1 MSRIQYLF
9 AGFGRRL
16 LLAFGLS
23 MALVVFFAGT
33 HAAQTTRAADTSWSY
48 VRVFHASPDAG
59 IVDVFMDGKQIL
71 SNFQYGTLTGYTPAS
86 TGSHKLQIGV
96 IGSGA
101 NAPIL
106 SQTLSL
112 QANTAYTAVA
122 LGTKSTGYTLQ
133 VFADNNV
140 ISGNLAKV
148 RVYHLSPGTGVVN
161 VNMGGNTFIHNLP
174 YAQASNYASF
184 SPGSYTFNLVAS
196 QGNASSPISVQLKPW
211 TVTSVFVIS
220 FVKAGSAT
228 NQLQFVQAQIV
239 GTPGM
244 PNTGSDPTPLAN
256 APSQSQQTLF
266 SWLWMLVILSG
277 TCVVVGISR
286 QTRSKQLSGK
296 R

>member
-1 MSRIQYLF
+1 MSRIQHLF
-9 AGFGRRL
+9 AGFGRRI
-16 LLAFGLS
+16 LLAFGISIL
-23 MALVVFFAGT
+23 LVAFFAGT
-33 HAAQTTRAADTSWSY
+33 QAAQATWAADTSWSY

-71 SNFQYGTLTGYTPAS
+71 NNFQYGTLTGYTPVS

-96 IGSGA
+96 IGSGT

-112 QANTAYTAVA
+112 RANTAYTAVA
-122 LGTKSTGYTLQ
+122 LGTKSAGYTLQ
-133 VFADNNV
+133 VFTDNNV

-161 VNMGGNTFIHNLP
+161 VNEGGNTFVHNLP
-174 YAQASNYASF
+174 YAQASSYASF
-184 SPGSYTFNLVAS
+184 SPGSYTFQLVAS
-196 QGNASSPISVQLKPW
+196 QDNASSPISVQLKPW

-228 NQLQFVQAQIV
+228 SQLQFVQAQIV
-239 GTPGM
+239 GMPGM
-244 PNTGSDPTPLAN
+244 PNTGSDPTPLPTA
-256 APSQSQQTLF
+256 APQQRLF
-266 SWLWMLVILSG
+266 SGPWMLLILAGISA
-277 TCVVVGISR
+277 CVVVGINR
-286 QTRSKQLSGK
+286 QTRGKQLSSK

>member
-1 MSRIQYLF
+1 MSRIQHLF
-9 AGFGRRL
+9 AGFGRRI
-16 LLAFGLS
+16 LLAFGMSIL
-23 MALVVFFAGT
+23 LVGFFAV
-33 HAAQTTRAADTSWSY
+33 AQATSITRAVGTSWAY

-71 SNFQYGTLTGYTPAS
+71 SNFQYGTLTGYTPVS

-106 SQTLSL
+106 SQTFSL

-133 VFADNNV
+133 VFTDNNA

-148 RVYHLSPGTGVVN
+148 RIYHLSPGTGVVN
-161 VNMGGNTFIHNLP
+161 VNEGGNTFIHNLP

-184 SPGSYTFNLVAS
+184 SPGSYTFQLVAS
-196 QGNASSPISVQLKPW
+196 QDNASSLISVKLKPW
-211 TVTSVFVIS
+211 SVTSVFVIS

-228 NQLQFVQAQIV
+228 SQLQIVQAQIV
-239 GTPGM
+239 GMPGM
-244 PNTGSDPTPLAN
+244 PNTGSDPTPLTN
-256 APSQSQQTLF
+256 APSHQALF
-266 SWLWMLVILSG
+266 PWPWMLVILAG
-277 TCVVVGISR
+277 LGACVVVVISWQSR
-286 QTRSKQLSGK
+286 GKQLSGK